1 MIQFDQIHK
10 GVLNVTGIG
19 RVRVSLVS
27 GELEVEGDEEFI
39 ARYDG
44 DLKAMLRRLK
54 EEPTPQPTVGA
65 AVGKSPRGTDAMG
78 ALKEFG
84 EAIHSLPRG
93 SSGTDQILV
102 AGYYAAARSAEGT
115 FATNEA
121 NSLLVEQ
128 GIKLSNPSQALK
140 NGVGAKRVFKVG
152 KRFKLSKTGEDSI
165 RSFIGA

>member
-1 MIQFDQIHK
+1 MA
-10 GVLNVTGIG
+10 GIG

-27 GELEVEGDEEFI
+27 GELEVEGDEEFV
-39 ARYDG
+39 AKYDG
-44 DLKAMLRRLK
+44 DLKDILRRLR
-54 EEPTPQPTVGA
+54 EQPTPQPIGGA
-65 AVGKSPRGTDAMG
+65 AARSSRGTDLTG
-78 ALKEFG
+78 ASKEFG

-102 AGYYAAARSAEGT
+102 AGYYAAVSSADGT
-115 FATNEA
+115 FATSEA

-128 GIKLSNPSQALK
+128 GIKLSNPSQSLK
-140 NGVGAKRVFKVG
+140 NGLAAKRVFKVG